1 MFPDG
6 SSSDLTLE
14 VTLQSLTRQNVN
26 TELHTVHIH
35 TNAKFTKV
43 VFTRKSPC
51 WNLNIQHLQKY
62 QKRIPKV
69 RIRYQLSTISNAFPC
84 ITNRLKPFKHTQ
96 TRSMESFMIG
106 ETIEEQYVWK
116 QDIKIE
122 NNLES
127 DQEIRQP
134 SHSFPGR
141 NAVWEKWSY
150 LALTIACRC
159 YCKVSGEETLMT
171 QIYNDRQM
179 KKSKKIFCLV
189 LMFS

>member
-1 MFPDG
+1 MSIKKNQSYTIINVSCNTHESPLVSILTVFIFEQSKHPVLFLFTTQRQQMFPDG

-43 VFTRKSPC
+43 VFTRK
-51 WNLNIQHLQKY
+51 NLNIQHLQKY
-62 QKRIPKV
+62 QKRITEV

-106 ETIEEQYVWK
+106 ETIEELSVRVKAGY
-116 QDIKIE
+116 
-122 NNLES
+122 
-127 DQEIRQP
+127 
-134 SHSFPGR
+134 
-141 NAVWEKWSY
+141 
-150 LALTIACRC
+150 
-159 YCKVSGEETLMT
+159 
-171 QIYNDRQM
+171 
-179 KKSKKIFCLV
+179 
-189 LMFS
+189 